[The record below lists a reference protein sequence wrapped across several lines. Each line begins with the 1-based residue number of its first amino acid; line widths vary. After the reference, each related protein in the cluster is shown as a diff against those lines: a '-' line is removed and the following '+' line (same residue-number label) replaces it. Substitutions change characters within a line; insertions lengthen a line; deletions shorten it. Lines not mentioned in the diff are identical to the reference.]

1 MSNAPESNETESFV
15 VQNVTLGPHYVSDIK
30 LNFAPLQAIDLT
42 WMDPAHV
49 KNSKDLRQSLRMG
62 LLKKISPDQFDR
74 IEERQAIREKKELL
88 KQQNN
93 LRLQDVEVDGKQLQA
108 ETIDAEKAYNPDG
121 AISTAGYA
129 NDSLSYAMALDIA
142 QQQAQLRGD
151 DLTVEDFADQVQRDP
166 NLVGRMINM
175 QKNMEANSSVSG
187 TTRKAQ
193 AYVATS
199 SENANGTAVQKMQM
213 TNINRDGYIAGGDF
227 DYAGVDEA
235 PIAEAID
242 LEAMDS
248 DGEKGSFRRV

>member
-1 MSNAPESNETESFV
+1 MSNAPETIEPESFI

-42 WMDPAHV
+42 WMDPVHV

-62 LLKKISPDQFDR
+62 LLKKISLEQFDQ

-93 LRLQDVEVDGKQLQA
+93 MRLQDIEVDGKQLQA
-108 ETIDAEKAYNPDG
+108 ETIDAEKAYSPDG
-121 AISTAGYA
+121 TVSTAGYA

-151 DLTVEDFADQVQRDP
+151 DLSVEDFAEQVQRDP
-166 NLVGRMINM
+166 GVVGRMINM

-193 AYVATS
+193 AYVATAS
-199 SENANGTAVQKMQM
+199 DQANGTSVQKMQM

-227 DYAGVDEA
+227 DYAGIEDA

>member
-1 MSNAPESNETESFV
+1 MNNVTETNEPESFI

-30 LNFAPLQAIDLT
+30 LNFGPLQAIDLT
-42 WMDPAHV
+42 WMDPVHV
-49 KNSKDLRQSLRMG
+49 KSSKDLRQSLRMG
-62 LLKKISPDQFDR
+62 LLKKISLEQFDS
-74 IEERQAIREKKELL
+74 IEERQAVREKKELL

-93 LRLQDVEVDGKQLQA
+93 MRLQDVEVDGRQIQA

-121 AISTAGYA
+121 TVSTAGYA

-151 DLTVEDFADQVQRDP
+151 DLSVEEFADQVQKDP
-166 NLVGRMINM
+166 SLVGRMINM

-193 AYVATS
+193 AYVATAN
-199 SENANGTAVQKMQM
+199 ENANGTSVQKMQM
-213 TNINRDGYIAGGDF
+213 SNINRDGYIAGGDF
-227 DYAGVDEA
+227 DYAAIEDA

-248 DGEKGSFRRV
+248 DGEKGSFRRI

>member
-1 MSNAPESNETESFV
+1 MSNAPETNETDSFV

-30 LNFAPLQAIDLT
+30 LIFAPLQAIDLT

-88 KQQNN
+88 KQQNS

-121 AISTAGYA
+121 TISTAGYA

-142 QQQAQLRGD
+142 QQHAQLRGD
-151 DLTVEDFADQVQRDP
+151 DLSVEDFADQVQKDP

-213 TNINRDGYIAGGDF
+213 SNINRDGYIAGGDF
-227 DYAGVDEA
+227 DYAGVDDS

>member
-1 MSNAPESNETESFV
+1 
-15 VQNVTLGPHYVSDIK
+15 
-30 LNFAPLQAIDLT
+30 
-42 WMDPAHV
+42 MDPAHV

-62 LLKKISPDQFDR
+62 LLKKISLDQFDK

-121 AISTAGYA
+121 TISTAGYA

-166 NLVGRMINM
+166 SLVGRMINM

-193 AYVATS
+193 AYVGTS

-227 DYAGVDEA
+227 DYAGVDES

>member
-1 MSNAPESNETESFV
+1 MNNVPESNEPESFI

-30 LNFAPLQAIDLT
+30 LNFSPLQAIDLT

-62 LLKKISPDQFDR
+62 LLKKITLEQFDQ

-93 LRLQDVEVDGKQLQA
+93 MKLQDVEVDGRQMQA

-121 AISTAGYA
+121 TVSTAGYA

-151 DLTVEDFADQVQRDP
+151 DLSVEDFAEQVQKDP
-166 NLVGRMINM
+166 SLVGRMINM

-199 SENANGTAVQKMQM
+199 NENSNGTSVQKMRM

-227 DYAGVDEA
+227 DYAAVDEG

-242 LEAMDS
+242 LEAIDS
-248 DGEKGSFRRV
+248 DSDKGSFRRV

>member
-1 MSNAPESNETESFV
+1 MNNVPESNEPESFI

-30 LNFAPLQAIDLT
+30 LNFSPLQAIDLT

-62 LLKKISPDQFDR
+62 LLKKITIEQFDQ

-93 LRLQDVEVDGKQLQA
+93 LKLQDIEVDGRQMQA

-121 AISTAGYA
+121 TISTAGYA

-151 DLTVEDFADQVQRDP
+151 DLSVEDFAEQVKNDP
-166 NLVGRMINM
+166 SVVGRMISM

-213 TNINRDGYIAGGDF
+213 TNMNRDGFIAGGEF
-227 DYAGVDEA
+227 DYAGIDDG

-248 DGEKGSFRRV
+248 DGEKGSVRRV

>member
-1 MSNAPESNETESFV
+1 
-15 VQNVTLGPHYVSDIK
+15 
-30 LNFAPLQAIDLT
+30 
-42 WMDPAHV
+42 
-49 KNSKDLRQSLRMG
+49 
-62 LLKKISPDQFDR
+62 
-74 IEERQAIREKKELL
+74 
-88 KQQNN
+88 
-93 LRLQDVEVDGKQLQA
+93 
-108 ETIDAEKAYNPDG
+108 
-121 AISTAGYA
+121 
-129 NDSLSYAMALDIA
+129 MALDIA
-142 QQQAQLRGD
+142 QQHAQLRGD
-151 DLTVEDFADQVQRDP
+151 DLSVEDFADQVQRDP

-227 DYAGVDEA
+227 DYAGVDDS

>member
-1 MSNAPESNETESFV
+1 
-15 VQNVTLGPHYVSDIK
+15 
-30 LNFAPLQAIDLT
+30 
-42 WMDPAHV
+42 MDPAHV

-88 KQQNN
+88 KQQNS

-121 AISTAGYA
+121 TISTAGYA

-142 QQQAQLRGD
+142 QQHAQLRGD
-151 DLTVEDFADQVQRDP
+151 DLSVEDFADQVQKDP

-213 TNINRDGYIAGGDF
+213 SNINRDGYIAGGDF
-227 DYAGVDEA
+227 DYAGVDDS

>member
-42 WMDPAHV
+42 WMDPDHV

-121 AISTAGYA
+121 TISTAGYA

-199 SENANGTAVQKMQM
+199 SENVNGTAVQKMQM